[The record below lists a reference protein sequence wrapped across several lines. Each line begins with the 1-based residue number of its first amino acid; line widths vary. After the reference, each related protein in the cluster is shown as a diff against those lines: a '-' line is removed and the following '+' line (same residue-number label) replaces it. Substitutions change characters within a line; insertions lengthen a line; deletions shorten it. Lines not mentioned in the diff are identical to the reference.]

1 MPAHRH
7 LREDAPHGPHVDGG
21 RVVAGA
27 EEDLRS
33 AVPERDDLVR
43 VGAHG
48 DAEGAREAE
57 VGELEVV
64 IRIDQQIL
72 RLEVAMQDAV
82 RVAIEQP
89 GRQLV
94 GKFLSRDLARRA
106 LVTLNPHRG
115 SPRRYDVT

>member
-1 MPAHRH
+1 MDRLTARGHDSNSDAH
-7 LREDAPHGPHVDGG
+7 
-21 RVVAGA
+21 
-27 EEDLRS
+27 
-33 AVPERDDLVR
+33 LVR
-43 VGAHG
+43 VRSHG
-48 DAEGAREAE
+48 NAERARKPE

-106 LVTLNPHRG
+106 LVKIGRAH
-115 SPRRYDVT
+115 V